1 MGPGRNSEDF
11 ILNGWACPGRYAWA
25 VGLGLDWFPGSE
37 IGSEKIRAQVFIMAC
52 GSCNSYKISFFSS
65 AIFLPWLS
73 GEFSLFPSRRLVEI
87 SMKDD
92 SIMAK
97 VGHHKELFA
106 NYWFFVAKTENQII
120 DFFVFYPPNREHK
133 ISKISAAIF

>member
-1 MGPGRNSEDF
+1 MAMVRKSKRE
-11 ILNGWACPGRYAWA
+11 ILI
-25 VGLGLDWFPGSE
+25 F
-37 IGSEKIRAQVFIMAC
+37 KIFSGEPIWEH
-52 GSCNSYKISFFSS
+52 KISFFSS

-97 VGHHKELFA
+97 LGHHEELFA
-106 NYWFFVAKTENQII
+106 NY
-120 DFFVFYPPNREHK
+120 
-133 ISKISAAIF
+133 